1 MTALEWPELYFIRHG
16 ETAWNAE
23 RRYQGRR
30 DIPLNPR
37 GQAQAD
43 ANGLILRDLFERREI
58 DPTALDWHVS
68 PLGRAR
74 ETMERVRAA
83 FAGPL
88 PAVEIDPRLIEISF
102 GQLEGLLHSE
112 LAEHMATAPG
122 ERDAQY
128 WHFRPEGGENYPD
141 VEARLTEFSAA
152 LRGPSVV
159 VAHGGIARVLRVLV
173 EHAPV
178 GEVINWPP
186 PQDAIMHFTE
196 GRLELVRA
204 GDV

>member
-1 MTALEWPELYFIRHG
+1 MTALVWPELYFIRHG

-43 ANGLILRDLFERREI
+43 ANGLVLRDLFERRGIE
-58 DPTALDWHVS
+58 PMALGWHVS

-74 ETMERVRAA
+74 ETMERVRSA

-88 PAVEIDPRLIEISF
+88 PAVEIDPRLVEISF
-102 GQLEGLLHSE
+102 GALEGLLHSE
-112 LAEHMATAPG
+112 LPQHMATAPG
-122 ERDAQY
+122 GRDAQY
-128 WHFRPEGGENYPD
+128 WHFRPEGGENYVD
-141 VEARLTEFSAA
+141 VEARLTEFSTV
-152 LRGPSVV
+152 LGGPSVV
-159 VAHGGIARVLRVLV
+159 VAHGGIARTLRVLV

-178 GEVINWPP
+178 EEVINWSP
-186 PQDAIMHFTE
+186 PQDVVMHFAE
-196 GRLELVRA
+196 GRLEMV
-204 GDV
+204 GGG